1 MNEVYRLRYTNQIVG
16 AFLLLFIILLLVLS
30 FTVLRLGNRFGA
42 KDLYWIEASEAEVH
56 ELHPG
61 TEVLILG
68 KPIGEVKNLSYLE
81 GASAVRVDIQLNRPA
96 EDVVF
101 EDSVVR
107 LERKFGVGA
116 PVLVIR
122 RDGVRGRSSK
132 PLSPNQR
139 IQFFSSDL
147 DRVDQLTDQVK
158 QITKSF
164 KEIQEVAEPTLES
177 MRDTGER
184 LQGSLDQT
192 VDPAFRKSQDA
203 SDAFLETNQQMQ
215 VTTQNLEQQITGL
228 VDRADKILDEE
239 VRDTLAAVQQSNR
252 VIEDAAMQ
260 VNATAQ
266 TLDNQLVETLAVIR
280 EASETVRELALETQK
295 FIRVL
300 NDEAEDLPGTTNR
313 VNDTMSEAQQ
323 LVNEIRSHW
332 LLRRYREEPTPSRQM
347 DPTAIRGGI
356 SR

>member
-1 MNEVYRLRYTNQIVG
+1 
-16 AFLLLFIILLLVLS
+16 
-30 FTVLRLGNRFGA
+30 
-42 KDLYWIEASEAEVH
+42 
-56 ELHPG
+56 
-61 TEVLILG
+61 
-68 KPIGEVKNLSYLE
+68 
-81 GASAVRVDIQLNRPA
+81 
-96 EDVVF
+96 
-101 EDSVVR
+101 
-107 LERKFGVGA
+107 
-116 PVLVIR
+116 
-122 RDGVRGRSSK
+122 
-132 PLSPNQR
+132 
-139 IQFFSSDL
+139 
-147 DRVDQLTDQVK
+147 
-158 QITKSF
+158 
-164 KEIQEVAEPTLES
+164 
-177 MRDTGER
+177 
-184 LQGSLDQT
+184 
-192 VDPAFRKSQDA
+192 
-203 SDAFLETNQQMQ
+203 MQ

-266 TLDNQLVETLAVIR
+266 TLDDQLVETLAVIR